1 MSTEARFRALVEHSA
16 DILSI
21 LEEDGRIS
29 YISPSVQITLGRAP
43 DTLSGNPVFHL
54 VHPEDIT
61 ELRRAF
67 EKSASTLEI
76 RFRHQ
81 AGQWVYLETVIT
93 RYTDDPDIRGYLMNA
108 RDRTE
113 RHQAREAL
121 SASERK
127 YRRLFEESRDAICI
141 GTLEGRLL
149 DINAAGIKLFEYSSK
164 EEMLSLDIG
173 RDLYWNPETRK
184 KAETLFTSQGFLED
198 LELELK
204 TRSGKRLRVR
214 ETASPVYD
222 KSGTLVGFQAILR
235 DVTEQ
240 RKTEEQLRQS
250 QKMDAVGRLA
260 GGVAHDFNNLLT
272 AINGYS
278 ELALARMDSGNPL
291 RTAVVEI
298 RKAGKR
304 AAELTRRL
312 LTLSRHQM
320 VARRRLNLN
329 RVVLEIERLLQR
341 VLGEDIVLA
350 TLLDPKV
357 EEIRADQGQM
367 EQLILNLGV
376 NARDAMP
383 QGGRLELETRAVTL
397 PGDGHLLTEPADPV
411 PGKYALLTVRDTGEG
426 MNEEVREKL
435 FEPFFTTK
443 EQGHNSGLGLSIVYS
458 IVMQN
463 KGYIELDSDLGTGS
477 IFHIY
482 LPRMED
488 QAAIAEEQK
497 IIDKMPGGQERVLLV
512 EDEDAV
518 RSLVKQVLVLLGYD
532 VLEAADAIEAEMIC
546 DRLEGAPDLLLT
558 DVVMP
563 KKSGMA
569 LAEDLQKR
577 YPEIKILFISGYTD
591 SHTGVRLLTER
602 RAAFLP
608 KPFSPEVLARKVREV
623 FDGQI

>member
-1 MSTEARFRALVEHSA
+1 MSKARFQALVEHSA

-21 LEEDGRIS
+21 LEEDGRID
-29 YISPSVQITLGRAP
+29 YISPSVEVILGRDP
-43 DTLSGNPVFHL
+43 QELSGLPVFDL
-54 VHPEDIT
+54 VHPSDIPA
-61 ELRRAF
+61 LR
-67 EKSASTLEI
+67 SALDAPTSTLEI

-81 AGQWVYLETVIT
+81 GGRWVYLEIVLT
-93 RYTDDPDIRGYLMNA
+93 RCTDDSEIHGFLMNA

-113 RHQAREAL
+113 RHEAREAL

-141 GTLEGRLL
+141 GTIEGRLL
-149 DINAAGIKLFEYSSK
+149 DINAAGLNLFEYASK

-173 RDLYWNPETRK
+173 RDLYWNPEARQE
-184 KAETLFTSQGFLED
+184 AEKLFTSQGFVED

-204 TRSGKRLRVR
+204 TRTGKRVRVR
-214 ETASPVYD
+214 ETASPVY
-222 KSGTLVGFQAILR
+222 GERGEIVGFRGILR

-240 RKTEEQLRQS
+240 RKVEEQLRQS

-260 GGVAHDFNNLLT
+260 GGVSHDFNNLLT

-278 ELALARMDSGNPL
+278 ELALARMDSADPL
-291 RTAVVEI
+291 HTALVEI

-320 VARRRLNLN
+320 VSPRRLNLN
-329 RVVLEIERLLQR
+329 RVVLEIEKLLRR
-341 VLGEDIVLA
+341 VLGEDIDFSTQLA
-350 TLLDPKV
+350 PDLED
-357 EEIRADQGQM
+357 IRADQGQI

-383 QGGRLELETRAVTL
+383 RGGHLKLETRAVTL
-397 PGDGHLLTEPADPV
+397 PGDGAFEPIEPV
-411 PGKYALLTVRDTGEG
+411 PGDYALLIVRDTGQG
-426 MNEEVREKL
+426 MSDEVRERV

-443 EQGHNSGLGLSIVYS
+443 EPGHNSGLGLSIVYS
-458 IVMQN
+458 VIKQN
-463 KGYIELDSDLGTGS
+463 RGYIELDSDLGAGS
-477 IFHIY
+477 TFHIY
-482 LPRMED
+482 LPYLVDRE
-488 QAAIAEEQK
+488 AFAEEEK
-497 IIDKMPGGQERVLLV
+497 LTGKMPGGRERVLLV

-518 RSLVKQVLVLLGYD
+518 RSLVKQVLVLLGYE
-532 VLEAADAIEAEMIC
+532 VLEAADAMQAEMIC
-546 DRLEGAPDLLLT
+546 DRIEGFPDLLLT

-563 KKSGMA
+563 EKSGMA
-569 LAEDLQKR
+569 LAEELQER
-577 YPEIKILFISGYTD
+577 YPEIKILFMSGYTD

-623 FDGQI
+623 IDGQE